1 MTPYTFGFIY
11 HQLPKPVNAWRGLHW
26 RFRHAEDKKWKKIV
40 GQLLLAHR
48 KPAAPLKR
56 AKLKLTRFSSVC
68 PDSDGLT
75 SSFKAVLDALV
86 HNGVLEDDSFKHIG
100 MPEYRWEKAS
110 PKQGRI
116 EVMVEEVPDGQ
127 AAV

>member
-1 MTPYTFGFIY
+1 MSLYTFGFSY
-11 HQLPKPVNAWRGLHW
+11 PQLPKTVNAWRGMHW

-40 GQLLLAHR
+40 GELLLSHR

-56 AKLKLTRFSSVC
+56 AKLKLTRFSLVC
-68 PDSDGLT
+68 PDHDGLV
-75 SSFKAVLDALV
+75 SSFKGVVDALV
-86 HNGVLEDDSFKHIG
+86 KNGVLEDDSFAHIG
-100 MPEYRWEKAS
+100 VPEYRWEKAS

-127 AAV
+127 APV